1 MNDITFKLISIIS
14 VLLVGAGGGI
24 FSVKLSESRNSR
36 RLFSLGNAFAAGVF
50 LAAGL
55 LHMLPDA
62 NEGFNAL
69 SDFPW
74 AYLGCA
80 IGFIM
85 ILFLERVILAGHEAV
100 AEALEQHCDAAHKR
114 QLSFHLIVLTLIL
127 SVHSIIAGIALGPE
141 RSMTHSAIILFA
153 ILAHKGSASFALA
166 INLMK
171 ERTAGKIVFK
181 IITFFCFMTPIGIVL
196 GILIDKAMTGTA
208 QQIVTASFD
217 SLAAGTFLYVSI
229 LGIAHEEFS
238 EQQDKFWKFTL
249 MCIGIAVMAIVA
261 IWT

>member
-1 MNDITFKLISIIS
+1 MNDTTFKLISIIS
-14 VLLVGAGGGI
+14 VLLVGAIGGL
-24 FSVKLSESRNSR
+24 FSVKLSASRNSR

-85 ILFLERVILAGHEAV
+85 ILFLERVVLAGHEAV
-100 AEALEQHCDAAHKR
+100 AGSLEKHSDTHKR
-114 QLSFHLIVLTLIL
+114 QLSFHLIILTLIL
-127 SVHSIIAGIALGPE
+127 SVHSIIAGIALGTE
-141 RSMTHSAIILFA
+141 RSLTHSAIILFA
-153 ILAHKGSASFALA
+153 ILAHKGSASFALT

-171 ERTAGKIVFK
+171 EGTASKIVLK

-208 QQIVTASFD
+208 QQIVTATFD

-229 LGIAHEEFS
+229 LGIAQEEFS
-238 EQQDKFWKFTL
+238 DQKDKFWKFIL
-249 MCIGIAVMAIVA
+249 MCVGIAVMAIVA